1 MKKVLT
7 LLVAALTAVS
17 FASVAMAD
25 HHIKKEESKT
35 ETTVVTPAGATKTE
49 SKEVKKSV
57 TKKKDGKKIV
67 KKSVKEKTT
76 TAPAA
81 KGKKE
86 VSGC

>member
-1 MKKVLT
+1 MKKIMT

-17 FASVAMAD
+17 FASVALAD
-25 HHIKKEESKT
+25 HYMKKEEVKT
-35 ETTVVTPAGATKTE
+35 ESTVVTPAGETKTV

-57 TKKKDGKKIV
+57 TKKKSGKKVV
-67 KKSVKEKTT
+67 KKSMKEETT
-76 TAPAA
+76 TKPAA

>member
-1 MKKVLT
+1 MKKMLT

-25 HHIKKEESKT
+25 HHIKKEEIK
-35 ETTVVTPAGATKTE
+35 PAEVAAPAAEK
-49 SKEVKKSV
+49 KDAKKAKKADKKAVKKDES
-57 TKKKDGKKIV
+57 KKDGAK
-67 KKSVKEKTT
+67 
-76 TAPAA
+76 PAK